1 MRPVQ
6 RAMLWL
12 LIDRGLMFESSE
24 NSSRYRSRSKSGT
37 HKRVRLMWHAHL
49 YKGAKIMRI
58 PIRLLVVLV
67 LTWVA
72 DAKSSSAATIAEV
85 LNQQPAF
92 SNFVSLLKSQGLDA
106 ELDGTGWF
114 TIFV

>member
-1 MRPVQ
+1 
-6 RAMLWL
+6 
-12 LIDRGLMFESSE
+12 
-24 NSSRYRSRSKSGT
+24 
-37 HKRVRLMWHAHL
+37 MWHAHL

-92 SNFVSLLKSQGLDA
+92 DLCGACLSSSNVAVRLTFTEERLIIRGA
-106 ELDGTGWF
+106 FDGISHET
-114 TIFV
+114 T